1 MPRPRV
7 REPEGVTGQ
16 LTTES
21 YDRMMRSLMKKG
33 YLDTSKLIKAGINS
47 GTALEVG
54 PGPGYSGIDRLTK
67 TSNTFLKGLDISA
80 DMVRVAQRNATE
92 FHVDDRAAYFL
103 GDARQI
109 VFDDETFD
117 AVFSNGSLHEWSDP
131 RIVLNE
137 IHRVLKP
144 GGVYYISDLRRDMS
158 LFARVLL
165 QRAIPKERKQGFLMS
180 LNASYAT
187 DEIAPI
193 LSETKLSK
201 CKVSREFWT
210 IAITAKKT

>member
-1 MPRPRV
+1 
-7 REPEGVTGQ
+7 
-16 LTTES
+16 
-21 YDRMMRSLMKKG
+21 MKKG
-33 YLDTSKLIKAGINS
+33 YLDTSKLIKAGISS

-54 PGPGYSGIDRLTK
+54 QGHGYLGIDWLTK

-80 DMVRVAQRNATE
+80 DMVGVAQRNAIE
-92 FHVDDRAAYFL
+92 FHVDDRAEYFQ

-131 RIVLNE
+131 RTVLNE
-137 IHRVLKP
+137 IHRVLKT

-165 QRAIPKERKQGFLMS
+165 QRAIPKESKVFSCHSTLPTRQRK
-180 LNASYAT
+180 
-187 DEIAPI
+187 
-193 LSETKLSK
+193 
-201 CKVSREFWT
+201 
-210 IAITAKKT
+210 